1 MLTGMALNLQP
12 IDRGYNIES
21 FGYMPPNTYIY
32 GFPCTHTRLLSP
44 RAMLITDR
52 YVSSPQVFSWG
63 NIRLF

>member
-32 GFPCTHTRLLSP
+32 GFPCTHTH
-44 RAMLITDR
+44 D
-52 YVSSPQVFSWG
+52 YSPQCHV
-63 NIRLF
+63 NY